1 LDETRP
7 PVSVVVPFLG
17 GRREAEAVTRAFAAL
32 RLAPGDELIVVD
44 NNERP
49 LDATAWAGTRVV
61 HAAAERSSYHARN
74 VGARRATNDWILFVD
89 SDCRPDPGLIDAY
102 LGTPAPERC
111 GALTG
116 VVVADQG
123 QRALA
128 ARYARARGFLNG
140 AGAEQGEV
148 WALGGNLMVRRTAF
162 ELVGGFE
169 EGIRSGGDVDLAWKL
184 VDAGWA
190 LEPRAPAVVEHAH
203 SERVL
208 GFLRIVARYG
218 AGARWLNERHP
229 GFAPRWPLPK
239 QLALA
244 GLESLRLAARDRE
257 QAAFRALDGLAL
269 VAHNVGYRSSNSAT
283 GREPQRMA

>member
-1 LDETRP
+1 MGETRP
-7 PVSVVVPFLG
+7 AVSVVVPFVG
-17 GRREAEAVTRAFAAL
+17 GRREADTLTGAFADL

-49 LDATAWAGTRVV
+49 LGATAWGGVRVV

-74 VGARRATNDWILFVD
+74 VGARRATNEWVLFVD

-102 LGTPAPERC
+102 FGAPVPERC

-116 VVVADQG
+116 IVIADED
-123 QRALA
+123 QRALV

-140 AGAEQGEV
+140 AGAEHGEV
-148 WALGGNLMVRRTAF
+148 WALGGNLMVRRAAF
-162 ELVGGFE
+162 ELVDGFE

-184 VDAGWA
+184 VDAGWT
-190 LEPRAPAVVEHAH
+190 LEPRPSAVVEHPH
-203 SERVL
+203 SEGVL
-208 GFLRIVARYG
+208 PFLRIVARYG

-239 QLALA
+239 QLAIA
-244 GLESLRLAARDRE
+244 GLDSLRLAARDRD

-283 GREPQRMA
+283 RR